1 MSAEVPAITAPAFS
15 RCLARRGRDLS
26 RLTLSSLL
34 VAAALFPACSLHA
47 STAVKKKRK
56 TPEPTAVPRPADPSR
71 VTIETADGVSLA
83 ASWRPVGERPT
94 APAVLLLHDFSR
106 ERRDWEALAPEFTSR
121 GLATLAIDLR
131 SHGESTKRNGKPI
144 PISPRQM
151 SDPAGFPRDVEA
163 ACRWLR
169 ERAPRV
175 GVVGLS
181 LGGSLAVL
189 ASAGGLVEAAV
200 VISTNADRIAALAG
214 GRPAAARGALFIAS
228 EQAPQRAESARILL
242 AAAAEPKKLLLVPGA
257 AHNFVLFSEHPE
269 AKAAMFDWLVSRL
282 GATPLP
288 TMGAP
293 TPVPSPVPP
302 PAT

>member
-1 MSAEVPAITAPAFS
+1 MAAVVFPTFSAHAS
-15 RCLARRGRDLS
+15 
-26 RLTLSSLL
+26 
-34 VAAALFPACSLHA
+34 AAA
-47 STAVKKKRK
+47 KKKKK
-56 TPEPTAVPRPADPSR
+56 TPEPTAVPRPPDPSR

-106 ERRDWEALAPEFTSR
+106 ERRDWEALVPEFTSR

-131 SHGESTKRNGKPI
+131 AHGESTKKNGKPLS
-144 PISPRQM
+144 ISPRQM

-169 ERAPRV
+169 ERAPKV

-181 LGGSLAVL
+181 LGGSLAVV
-189 ASAGGLVEAAV
+189 ASAGGLVDAAV
-200 VISTNADRIAALAG
+200 VVSTNADRIAALAG
-214 GRPAAARGALFIAS
+214 GRPTAARVVLFIAS
-228 EQAPQRAESARILL
+228 EQAPQRAESARSLYS
-242 AAAAEPKKLLLVPGA
+242 AAAEPKKLLLVPGA
-257 AHNFVLFSEHPE
+257 AHNLVLFSEHPE

-282 GATPLP
+282 GATARSI
-288 TMGAP
+288 MSAP

-302 PAT
+302 PATK

>member
-1 MSAEVPAITAPAFS
+1 MTRPAASSRILTAA
-15 RCLARRGRDLS
+15 
-26 RLTLSSLL
+26 L
-34 VAAALFPACSLHA
+34 VAAVAFPIFSAHA
-47 STAVKKKRK
+47 SAAAKKKKKK
-56 TPEPTAVPRPADPSR
+56 TPAPTAVPRPPDPNR

-83 ASWRPVGERPT
+83 ASWRPVAERPG

-131 SHGESTKRNGKPI
+131 AHGESTKKNGKPLS
-144 PISPRQM
+144 ISPRQM

-169 ERAPRV
+169 ERAPKV
-175 GVVGLS
+175 GAVGLS

-189 ASAGGLVEAAV
+189 ASAGGLVDAAV
-200 VISTNADRIAALAG
+200 VVSTNADRVAALAG
-214 GRPAAARGALFIAS
+214 GRPTAARDVLFIAS
-228 EQAPQRAESARILL
+228 ERAPQRAESANALY
-242 AAAAEPKKLLLVPGA
+242 AAAAGPKLLLLVPGA
-257 AHNFVLFSEHPE
+257 AHNLVLFSEHPE
-269 AKAAMFDWLVSRL
+269 AEAAMFDWLVSHL

-288 TMGAP
+288 TMTAP

-302 PAT
+302 PATK

>member
-1 MSAEVPAITAPAFS
+1 MTRPAASSRILSAVLVAAVVFPAFS
-15 RCLARRGRDLS
+15 AHA
-26 RLTLSSLL
+26 T
-34 VAAALFPACSLHA
+34 AAA
-47 STAVKKKRK
+47 KKKKKK
-56 TPEPTAVPRPADPSR
+56 TPEPTAVPRPADPNR

-131 SHGESTKRNGKPI
+131 AHGESTKRSGKPLS
-144 PISPRQM
+144 ISPRQM

-169 ERAPRV
+169 ERVPKV

-189 ASAGGLVEAAV
+189 ASSGRLVDAAV
-200 VISTNADRIAALAG
+200 VVSTNADRIAALVG
-214 GRPAAARGALFIAS
+214 GRPAAARSALFIAS
-228 EQAPQRAESARILL
+228 EQAPQRAESARALF
-242 AAAAEPKKLLLVPGA
+242 AAAAEPKKLFLVPGA
-257 AHNFVLFSEHPE
+257 AHNLVLFSEHPE
-269 AKAAMFDWLVSRL
+269 AKAAMFDWLVSHL
-282 GATPLP
+282 GAAVRS
-288 TMGAP
+288 TMSAP

-302 PAT
+302 PATK